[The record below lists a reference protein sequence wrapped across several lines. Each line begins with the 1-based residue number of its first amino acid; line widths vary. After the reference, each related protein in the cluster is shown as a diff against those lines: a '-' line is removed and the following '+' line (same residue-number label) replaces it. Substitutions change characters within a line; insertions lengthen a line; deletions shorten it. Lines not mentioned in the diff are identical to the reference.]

1 MSSSAKAAAVVFEE
15 PGKMAVR
22 QVGLKDLSPN
32 DCLVDIEWTGIST
45 GTERLLW
52 NGKMPP
58 FPGLAYPLVPGY
70 ESVGRVAVSDENTGI
85 PVGTRVFVPGS
96 TGFADVHGLFGGA
109 AERLVAASDRVVRV
123 DESLEDEA
131 ILLALAATAY
141 HTIDSFGPD
150 RYPDLVVGHGT
161 LGRLIARLVI
171 ALGGAAPIVWEKNP
185 HRQSGSVGYE
195 VINSE
200 NDPRID
206 YDAICDVS
214 GDGSLLNDFIQRMR
228 PGGSIV
234 LAGFYDQPLSFNF
247 APAFI
252 RESSIKIA
260 AQWQPSDL
268 DAVQVLIKENKLSLG
283 GLISHRSSASAAAP
297 AYRQAFGDADCLKM
311 VIDWRA
317 NNE

>member
-1 MSSSAKAAAVVFEE
+1 MNSGSAAAVVFEE
-15 PGKMAVR
+15 PGKLAIR
-22 QVGLKDLSPN
+22 QVGLKDRSAS

-52 NGKMPP
+52 SGKMPP

-70 ESVGRVAVSDENTGI
+70 ESVGRVAVSDDTGSI

-96 TGFADVHGLFGGA
+96 TGFSDVHGLFGGA
-109 AERLVAASDRVVRV
+109 AERLVAPSDRLVKV
-123 DESLEDEA
+123 DENLEDEA

-141 HTIDSFGPD
+141 HTIDSFGPN

-171 ALGGAAPIVWEKNP
+171 ALGGDAPTVWEKNP
-185 HRQSGSVGYE
+185 CRKSGSVGYQ
-195 VINSE
+195 VIESAD
-200 NDPRID
+200 DPRVD

-214 GDGSLLNDFIQRMR
+214 GDGSLLNDLIQRMR
-228 PGGSIV
+228 PGGCIV
-234 LAGFYDQPLSFNF
+234 LAGFYDQPLSFSF
-247 APAFI
+247 TPAFI

-260 AQWQPSDL
+260 AQWQPGDL
-268 DAVQVLIKENKLSLG
+268 DAIQLLIKEEKLSLG

-297 AYRQAFGDADCLKM
+297 AYRQAFEDADCLKM
-311 VIDWRA
+311 VIDWRV

>member
-1 MSSSAKAAAVVFEE
+1 MSSTKAAAVVFEE
-15 PGKMAVR
+15 PGKLAIR
-22 QVGLKDLSPN
+22 QVSLKDLSPK

-52 NGKMPP
+52 TGKMPP

-70 ESVGRVAVSDENTGI
+70 ESVGRIAVADEKNGI

-109 AERLVAASDRVVRV
+109 AERLAVPSDRLVQV
-123 DESLEDEA
+123 DEHLEDEA

-141 HTIDSFGPD
+141 HAIDCFGLD
-150 RYPDLVVGHGT
+150 RFPDLVVGHGT

-171 ALGGAAPIVWEKNP
+171 ALGGDAPTVWEKNP
-185 HRQSGSVGYE
+185 SRQSGSVGYQ
-195 VINSE
+195 VIDSGDDTR
-200 NDPRID
+200 ND
-206 YDAICDVS
+206 YSAICDVS
-214 GDGSLLNDFIQRMR
+214 GDGSLLNEFIQRMQ

-252 RESSIKIA
+252 RESCIKIA
-260 AQWQPSDL
+260 AQWQTSDL
-268 DAVQVLIKENKLSLG
+268 DAVQALIKEEKLSLG

-297 AYRQAFGDADCLKM
+297 AYRQAFGDTDCLKM
-311 VIDWRA
+311 VINWRT

>member
-1 MSSSAKAAAVVFEE
+1 MSSTKAAAVVFEE
-15 PGKMAVR
+15 PGKLAIR
-22 QVGLKDLSPN
+22 QVSLNELSPK

-70 ESVGRVAVSDENTGI
+70 EAVGRVAVSDENSGI

-109 AERLVAASDRVVRV
+109 AERLIAPSDRLVQV

-141 HTIDSFGPD
+141 HTIDSFGQD
-150 RYPDLVVGHGT
+150 RFPDLVVGHGT

-171 ALGGAAPIVWEKNP
+171 ALGGDAPTVWEKNP
-185 HRQSGSVGYE
+185 SRLSGSVGYQ
-195 VINSE
+195 VIDSGD
-200 NDPRID
+200 DPRSD

-214 GDGSLLNDFIQRMR
+214 GDGSLLNDFIQRML

-252 RESSIKIA
+252 RESCIKIA
-260 AQWQPSDL
+260 AQWQTSDL
-268 DAVQVLIKENKLSLG
+268 DAVQALIKESKLSLS